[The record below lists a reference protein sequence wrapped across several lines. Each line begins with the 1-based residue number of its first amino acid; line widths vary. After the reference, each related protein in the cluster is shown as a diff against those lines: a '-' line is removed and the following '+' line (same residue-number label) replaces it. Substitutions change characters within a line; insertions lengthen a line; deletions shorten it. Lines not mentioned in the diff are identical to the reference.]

1 MYMLKKVLVRRTK
14 SIVSVSLVF
23 IAMCT
28 PYRAQAGFSRLQ
40 PVESVV
46 IGRSVSQKPI
56 VASRY
61 GSGPIV
67 VVAVGAIH
75 GNEASSAVVARY
87 IAEQKPPSEFSLWVI
102 EVANPDSFYTSKRSR
117 GNFNGVDLNR
127 NFPTL
132 WAPLPCPA
140 RNCSGASP
148 ASEPETKALMFF
160 FIKVKPSM
168 VVFYHSSASPSV
180 VDASYRDVHNYE
192 KVKKYAK
199 AANVRIENV
208 SCGLPCTGTATQFV
222 NETIPA
228 ATSFVVELTCDG
240 LKCLKSSVI
249 KSHVRAFWAA
259 AEA

>member
-1 MYMLKKVLVRRTK
+1 MLKKVLVRK
-14 SIVSVSLVF
+14 IKFIVSVSLVF
-23 IAMCT
+23 TAMCI
-28 PYRAQAGFSRLQ
+28 PYTAQASFTKLQ

-61 GSGPIV
+61 GAGPIV

-87 IAEQKPPSEFSLWVI
+87 IAEQKVPPAYSLWVI

-127 NFPTL
+127 NFSTL
-132 WAPLPCPA
+132 WAPLPCPG
-140 RNCSGASP
+140 RNCSGAAP
-148 ASEPETKALMFF
+148 ASEPETKALTFF
-160 FIKVKPSM
+160 FTKVKPSM
-168 VVFYHSSASPSV
+168 VVFYHSSVSPSV
-180 VDASYRDVHNYE
+180 VDASYKDVHNYE

-199 AANVRIENV
+199 AANIQIQNV
-208 SCGLPCTGTATQFV
+208 SCGLPCTGTATQFL
-222 NETIPA
+222 NETIPTT
-228 ATSFVVELTCDG
+228 TSFVVELTCDG

-259 AEA
+259 AKV